1 MEFDI
6 LFFTNEEIENLTV
19 IQQKLLRTAQQKKDA
34 LKHQLEKDLQ
44 TYKCITYGNN
54 ASNSSLYNDK
64 KAELVEEYNYQVE
77 IIREQLVFNMS
88 LNEPTNDGETGDP
101 GDVGGDSPYVV
112 DYELSYLERYIA
124 VRDYYMTIEDPNERL
139 ALYGA
144 DEVAK
149 KYLSS
154 YYNSLYNY
162 LSTFTH

>member
-6 LFFTNEEIENLTV
+6 LYLSSEEIEALTV

-44 TYKCITYGNN
+44 TYKCITYADN
-54 ASNSSLYNDK
+54 AFNSSLYADK
-64 KAELVEEYNYQVE
+64 KSELVNEYTYQVE
-77 IIREQLVFNMS
+77 IIREQLIFNMS
-88 LNEPTNDGETGDP
+88 LNELTNDGETGDS
-101 GDVGGDSPYVV
+101 GDAGGDSPYVV

-124 VRDYYMTIEDPNERL
+124 VRDYYMTIEDPDERL